1 MASRKLALA
10 IVAAGVG
17 MLFGSLAGTAQD
29 SGLPPETLAQST
41 PVFAFQSQGST
52 RPGLVFVRSGNT
64 QEHDPRVFLSSRD
77 GWRLVQLPE
86 DVHNSTWV
94 YAGRA
99 ASGTD
104 VWGITQT
111 GGAGTGLSLV
121 WSGNSGRAWRVRGF
135 LQKVSPSAVIDLFT
149 LNEERGTLIL
159 RLDEDP
165 RPNAP
170 RLGYY
175 LYITKNGGRN
185 WSEAIYSQ
193 GKPLPPPDLL
203 ARPDRIFDTKEP
215 LDVAGWQRLLAE
227 LQPPG

>member
-17 MLFGSLAGTAQD
+17 MLLGTHAGTAQD
-29 SGLPPETLAQST
+29 SGLPPETLSQST
-41 PVFAFQSQGST
+41 PVFAFQSQGSS
-52 RPGLVFVRSGNT
+52 RPGLVFVRSGNS

-86 DVHNSTWV
+86 EVHNATWT
-94 YAGRA
+94 YAGRST
-99 ASGTD
+99 SGTE
-104 VWGITQT
+104 VWGITQS
-111 GGAGTGLSLV
+111 GGTGLTFV
-121 WSGNSGRAWRVRGF
+121 WSGNSGRAWRVRGV
-135 LQKVSPSAVIDLFT
+135 LQKVSPSTVIELFT
-149 LNEERGTLIL
+149 LNEDRGTLIL
-159 RLDEDP
+159 RLDEDS
-165 RPNAP
+165 RPDAP

-203 ARPDRIFDTKEP
+203 ARPDRTFDAKEP
-215 LDVAGWQRLLAE
+215 LDVAGWQRLLSE